1 MENHLGTPPHQAPTP
16 PPQIHCEHADYQ
28 GTVDAANLFAAL
40 GGTARAHTA
49 LLESAHLHTRH
60 QIKSIL
66 VVKTALEIQCRGQAV
81 TVTTLTASGTALL
94 PLIAEELAPY
104 LTYASHNVATFNFP
118 RALQADEESRLTA
131 PNPAQ
136 VLRTVHNLCAR
147 LMPAPLGMLLGGFGY
162 DYIDT
167 YEDLEPVG
175 DGANGFPDF
184 QFNLAQHLVIVD
196 HAAQVAQA
204 HAFAVSDDT
213 GAQAQFLDEVARAVA
228 DLASDTQAGE
238 TEAGET
244 EAGETEAG
252 ETEAGE
258 TEAGNASAQ
267 LASKAQARE
276 SGEGLESG
284 PAAPE
289 AKKAARPAGPEC
301 HALPVTASIDDAT
314 FRDLVTELQGSI
326 EAGDIYQV
334 VPSRSFTAPCSDPYR
349 AYRELRR
356 TNPSPYMF
364 YLHGPEYTVLG
375 ASPESCLK
383 YDATTRKVELYP
395 IAGTRPRGKHDDP
408 GVAAEMDARAEL
420 SLRTD
425 AKELAEHIMLVDLAR
440 NDLARIG
447 TVGSRKVERLL
458 GVDRYSQVMHLV
470 SHLSAILAP
479 QYDALDAYRAC
490 MNMGTLTGA
499 PKISATNLLR
509 RAEKQRRGSYGGAVG
524 YLAADGSFDTCIAI
538 RAAYVAD
545 GMASVQAGAGV
556 VRDSDPQAEAD
567 ETYQKASAVLR
578 ALAAAAGCDRVE
590 VER

>member
-16 PPQIHCEHADYQ
+16 PPQIHCEHADHQ

-66 VVKTALEIQCRGQAV
+66 VVKTALDIQCRGQAV
-81 TVTTLTASGTALL
+81 TVTPLTASGTALL
-94 PLIAEELAPY
+94 PLIVEELAPY

-228 DLASDTQAGE
+228 DLASDTQ
-238 TEAGET
+238 T
-244 EAGETEAG
+244 
-252 ETEAGE
+252 GE

-276 SGEGLESG
+276 SEEGLESG

-289 AKKAARPAGPEC
+289 AKKAARPAAPEC
-301 HALPVTASIDDAT
+301 QALPVTASIDDAT

-383 YDATTRKVELYP
+383 YDATTRRVELYP

>member
-228 DLASDTQAGE
+228 DLASATQ
-238 TEAGET
+238 
-244 EAGETEAG
+244 AGETEAG

>member
-104 LTYASHNVATFNFP
+104 LTYASHNVATFNFA

-228 DLASDTQAGE
+228 DLASDTQ
-238 TEAGET
+238 
-244 EAGETEAG
+244 AGETEAG

>member
-1 MENHLGTPPHQAPTP
+1 MENHLGTPPHQAPAP
-16 PPQIHCEHADYQ
+16 PPQIHYAHADYQ
-28 GTVDAANLFAAL
+28 GRVDAANLFSAL
-40 GGTARAHTA
+40 GGTTTANTA

-66 VVKTALEIQCRGQAV
+66 VVKSALDIQCRGQAV
-81 TVTTLTASGTALL
+81 TVTAQTASGAALL
-94 PLIAEELAPY
+94 PQIAEELAPY
-104 LTYASHNVATFNFP
+104 LTCASQNVATFNFP
-118 RALQADEESRLTA
+118 RALQANEETRLTA

-136 VLRTVHNLCAR
+136 VLRTAHNLGAQ
-147 LMPAPLGMLLGGFGY
+147 LMPAPLGMLVGGFGY

-167 YEDLEPVG
+167 YEDLELVG
-175 DGANGFPDF
+175 EGSNQYPDY

-196 HAAQVAQA
+196 HASQVVQA
-204 HAFAVSDDT
+204 HAFAASDDAA
-213 GAQAQFLDEVARAVA
+213 AQAQFLAEVARAVA
-228 DLASDTQAGE
+228 DLASETGE
-238 TEAGET
+238 
-244 EAGETEAG
+244 
-252 ETEAGE
+252 
-258 TEAGNASAQ
+258 S
-267 LASKAQARE
+267 
-276 SGEGLESG
+276 LESG
-284 PAAPE
+284 AAPSNQVE
-289 AKKAARPAGPEC
+289 AARASSR
-301 HALPVTASIDDAT
+301 ALPVTASIDDAT
-314 FRDLVTELQGSI
+314 FRDLVTELQASI
-326 EAGDIYQV
+326 QAGDIYQV
-334 VPSRSFTAPCSDPYR
+334 VPSRSFTAACADPYR
-349 AYRELRR
+349 AYRQLRR

-364 YLHGPEYTVLG
+364 YLHSPEYTIFG

-383 YDATTRKVELYP
+383 YDATTRRVELYP

-447 TVGSRKVERLL
+447 VAGTRKVERLL
-458 GVDRYSQVMHLV
+458 EVDRYSQVMHLV
-470 SHLSAILAP
+470 SHLSATLAA

-545 GMASVQAGAGV
+545 GVASVQAGAGV

-578 ALAAAAGCDRVE
+578 ALAAAAGCDRLE
-590 VER
+590 VQR